1 MVSLDIPTQSM
12 SSQCL
17 ASSEKE
23 REGIIF
29 VAADIVKYFD
39 KEDIFD
45 VMEEPY
51 KSEVNPKMCRL

>member
-12 SSQCL
+12 SSQYL

-23 REGIIF
+23 REGIIS

-45 VMEEPY
+45 VMEELY
-51 KSEVNPKMCRL
+51 KSEVDPKM